1 MSDRM
6 PSRGQALPLK
16 GETMCRQDTFN
27 FRLFQGACAP
37 SLTCISKSV
46 GLPTDLLST
55 PGTKSVCFLP
65 ALPVNLFLDYIDL
78 MMYVFLSHAQ
88 SVWVGDPHTANW
100 TSCYVCSKQMQEKS
114 SPVLFLTGVERR
126 FSICGSVPI
135 TLFVTHRELV
145 TKPKTQKVKQPIKPE
160 TINVSVQCPHHKV
173 SNNNYSV
180 WLDGLENK
188 ARKTQNRSF
197 PLQCLVE
204 MHTFCSWT
212 QLFQMHSFSCPSE
225 NKISQE

>member
-27 FRLFQGACAP
+27 FRLFQGSCAP
-37 SLTCISKSV
+37 SLTCISKRV

-88 SVWVGDPHTANW
+88 SVWVGDPLRKLNLLL
-100 TSCYVCSKQMQEKS
+100 C
-114 SPVLFLTGVERR
+114 LL
-126 FSICGSVPI
+126 
-135 TLFVTHRELV
+135 
-145 TKPKTQKVKQPIKPE
+145 KT
-160 TINVSVQCPHHKV
+160 N
-173 SNNNYSV
+173 
-180 WLDGLENK
+180 
-188 ARKTQNRSF
+188 ARKIKS
-197 PLQCLVE
+197 CLVFNWSGE
-204 MHTFCSWT
+204 KVFNLRVCTYYSFCDPQRAGDETKNSK
-212 QLFQMHSFSCPSE
+212 S
-225 NKISQE
+225 